1 MILSVNIIGQ
11 SMQPEIKNGDIVL
24 IDTSIKPNDKD
35 FVICLYNNML
45 LCKEYRVIKESIYL
59 DSCNIEYLPIKIKDT
74 DNFKVI
80 GIILQVNHNLNKNKE
95 CINNYNL
102 IKSLNNKI
110 DGTLQPINIES
121 VLNDNLP
128 FTLNV
133 YEK

>member
-1 MILSVNIIGQ
+1 
-11 SMQPEIKNGDIVL
+11 MQPEIKNGDIVL